1 MHVCGHSTQEAGEKR
16 CSGSEDSFSKKK
28 ICLKWSRAVTL
39 FSFDFVRDA
48 RPRLAEF
55 TKRRSHSRKKICPP
69 SCLRHLGSLCW
80 VTNSTLGFLGSR
92 LVLKVYFHVTPYFLN
107 TRQSSREKTLTVN
120 ADLKPRGS
128 GFTDSDVLPHVLR
141 SDHWATFPKN
151 PRLTQVTEG
160 SPCACSWGR
169 LSPWSLQDPSIQ
181 VGWVSQA
188 LQIQV
193 NLSDF

>member
-28 ICLKWSRAVTL
+28 ICLKWSRAMAL

-69 SCLRHLGSLCW
+69 SCLRHLDSLCW
-80 VTNSTLGFLGSR
+80 VKNSTLGSSGSR

-141 SDHWATFPKN
+141 SDHWATLPRNPSSLRWLKSALAPAAGADYLPIPSGPKHSGGVGFSG
-151 PRLTQVTEG
+151 LTN
-160 SPCACSWGR
+160 SS
-169 LSPWSLQDPSIQ
+169 
-181 VGWVSQA
+181 
-188 LQIQV
+188 
-193 NLSDF
+193 